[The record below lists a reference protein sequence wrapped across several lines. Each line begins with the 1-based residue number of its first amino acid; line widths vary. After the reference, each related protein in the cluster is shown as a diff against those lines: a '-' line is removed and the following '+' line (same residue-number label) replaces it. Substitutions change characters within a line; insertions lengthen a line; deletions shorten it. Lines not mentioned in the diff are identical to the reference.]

1 MQINI
6 QAIFLLEQQNRIR
19 IANPD
24 QIRTRNTAFFR
35 VSDLEPG
42 FPVNADQVPGYF
54 PVWAAELN
62 QALFKNRL
70 ICAHINGS
78 DFQNLRTVR
87 YLYAF

>member
-54 PVWAAELN
+54 PV
-62 QALFKNRL
+62 
-70 ICAHINGS
+70 
-78 DFQNLRTVR
+78 
-87 YLYAF
+87 